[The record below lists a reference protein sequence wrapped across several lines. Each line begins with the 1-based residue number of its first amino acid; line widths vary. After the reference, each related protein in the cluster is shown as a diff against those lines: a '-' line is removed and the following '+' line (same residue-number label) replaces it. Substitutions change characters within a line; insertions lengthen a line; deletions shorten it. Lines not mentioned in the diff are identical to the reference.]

1 MTSKRKEDQEGWYE
15 VKDNPIS
22 KTGVYDYLG
31 SNISPDLIPD
41 KIYKVYRPES
51 ELSSEDTIESF
62 RLKPWIIQHKM
73 LGDELD
79 PEDDSE
85 VSGVIGED
93 VYFDGGVLYANIKA
107 FSKRLRDLIKRG
119 IKELSCGYFCDW
131 VIESGATPE
140 GESYDVIQR
149 NIRGN
154 HLALVDSGRMGS
166 DVAVLDR
173 KINFENFAFDSSRGE
188 MMIEE
193 KEEVVKDDDL
203 ETRIGVIEDML
214 KTVISRLP
222 ESAKDEDNVEVV
234 EDDEDNVEVVE
245 DKEAAADEDDIVND
259 EDCTKDGYDKGMD
272 QSIKTL
278 NKKVRSLQKAMD
290 QKEEAIVDTA
300 NKANLY
306 NLASPFVGAFDHADM
321 STNDMGVYLC
331 KKAGIT
337 LDKTD
342 DPVSVAKG
350 CFASQKPA
358 NTFAAVA
365 QDSKDDLFNQMGGK

>member
-1 MTSKRKEDQEGWYE
+1 MMKSKRKADQEGWFE

-41 KIYKVYRPES
+41 KVYKVWRPEE
-51 ELSSEDTIESF
+51 ELSSEETVESF
-62 RLKPWIIQHKM
+62 KLKPWIIQHKM

-79 PEDDSE
+79 PEDESE

-93 VYFDGGVLYANIKA
+93 VYFDDGILYANIKA

-131 VIESGATPE
+131 VIESGTSPE
-140 GESYDVIQR
+140 GESYEVIQR

-173 KINFENFAFDSSRGE
+173 KITFENFAFDSSRGE
-188 MMIEE
+188 MMNEDE
-193 KEEVVKDDDL
+193 KEDVAKD
-203 ETRIGVIEDML
+203 EDAAICMNEIKEML
-214 KTVISRLP
+214 QTLISRLP
-222 ESAKDEDNVEVV
+222 AAEDEETAEDEDTAEDEEV
-234 EDDEDNVEVVE
+234 EDEDPAEDEEIAE
-245 DKEAAADEDDIVND
+245 DEE
-259 EDCTKDGYDKGMD
+259 ETKDGYDKGMD
-272 QSIKTL
+272 QSIKSL
-278 NKKVRSLQKAMD
+278 NKKVRSLQQAMD
-290 QKEEAIVDTA
+290 QKEAAIVDTA

-306 NLASPFVGAFDHADM
+306 KLASPVVGAFDHADM
-321 STNDMGVYLC
+321 STADMGKYLC
-331 KKAGIT
+331 NKAGIA
-337 LDKTD
+337 LDETD

-350 CFASQKPA
+350 YFASQKPA

-365 QDSKDDLFNQMGGK
+365 QDSKDDLFNQLGGR

>member
-41 KIYKVYRPES
+41 KIYKVWRPES

-93 VYFDGGVLYANIKA
+93 VYFDNGVLYANIKA
-107 FSKRLRDLIKRG
+107 FSKRLRNLIKKG

-131 VIESGATPE
+131 IIEPGTTQD

-173 KINFENFAFDSSRGE
+173 KITFEDFAFDSSRGE

-193 KEEVVKDDDL
+193 KDAVKDDDL
-203 ETRIGVIEDML
+203 EKRIGVIEDML
-214 KTVISRLP
+214 KKVMS
-222 ESAKDEDNVEVV
+222 EKAKDEDNVEVV

-245 DKEAAADEDDIVND
+245 DEEAADEDDIVND
-259 EDCTKDGYDKGMD
+259 EDSTKDSYDKGMD
-272 QSIKTL
+272 QSIRKL
-278 NKKVRSLQKAMD
+278 NKKVRSLQQAMD
-290 QKEEAIVDTA
+290 QKEAAIVDTA
-300 NKANLY
+300 NKTSLY
-306 NLASPFVGAFDHADM
+306 NLASPVVGAFDHANMD
-321 STNDMGVYLC
+321 TNAMGVYLC
-331 KKAGIT
+331 KKAGIA
-337 LDKTD
+337 LDKSD
-342 DPVSVAKG
+342 DAVSVAKG
-350 CFASQKPA
+350 YFASKRPA
-358 NTFAAVA
+358 NTFTAIA
-365 QDSKDDLFNQMGGK
+365 QDSNEQNLFNKMAGGN

>member
-1 MTSKRKEDQEGWYE
+1 MTTTSKRKEDNEGWFE

-41 KIYKVYRPES
+41 KVYKVWRPEE
-51 ELSSEDTIESF
+51 ELSSEETINSF
-62 RLKPWIIQHKM
+62 RLKPWIIQHMM
-73 LGDELD
+73 LGDDLD
-79 PEDDSE
+79 PEDDAE
-85 VSGVIGED
+85 IAGVIGED
-93 VYFDGGVLYANIKA
+93 VYFDDGILYANIKA

-131 VIESGATPE
+131 VIQSGTTPD

-173 KINFENFAFDSSRGE
+173 KISFNNFAFDSSRGE
-188 MMIEE
+188 MMNEEE
-193 KEEVVKDDDL
+193 KEDV
-203 ETRIGVIEDML
+203 
-214 KTVISRLP
+214 
-222 ESAKDEDNVEVV
+222 AKDEDLESCMRDIKDMLQTLMSRLPAAEDEKEKAEDEDTAEDEEV
-234 EDDEDNVEVVE
+234 EDEDTAEDEEMAE
-245 DKEAAADEDDIVND
+245 DEE
-259 EDCTKDGYDKGMD
+259 ETKDGYDKGMD
-272 QSIKTL
+272 QSIKSL
-278 NKKVRSLQKAMD
+278 NKKVRSLQQAMD
-290 QKEEAIVDTA
+290 QKEAAIVDTA

-321 STNDMGVYLC
+321 STNDMGKYLC
-331 KKAGIT
+331 DKAGIA

-342 DPVSVAKG
+342 NPVSVAKG
-350 CFASQKPA
+350 YFASQKPA
-358 NTFAAVA
+358 NTFSAVA
-365 QDSKDDLFNQMGGK
+365 QDSKDDLFNKMGGR